1 MKKLFAILCALTIL
15 PSVFANVI
23 VTEIMYNPSPVSDT
37 EGEWVELY
45 NNGTTAIDLSSW
57 TLNSAHL
64 SNTLQPGQY
73 MVVARKLVGNNSF
86 ESTYGNNDGVWN
98 DGFAAVQATMSLV
111 DEGTI
116 TLTNSEGIQE
126 FLNYS
131 SSWGGKNNGNSL
143 YRRDINLPNTAEN
156 WGESVILGGTPG
168 RSEDSTLHVS
178 FMVEPSQISIVN
190 KTFSDDLPQ
199 GGFQL
204 IPSPGSDRQ
213 VMLGIKLA
221 SALNASGSLTF
232 QNATIPLVA
241 NGTDLSAQVSIPFS
255 LQAGNYS
262 VSIHVVDGSKF
273 VDEVITFE
281 VMPLLAL
288 QTSTSI
294 LDFGAIT
301 QNQTSSEKVVTLRN
315 TGNTVVNAA
324 LSASNFTSGSTA
336 LAPGVISVTTD
347 AQTTSLDYTTNL
359 ALNLTPGSSKDI
371 SFVANIPGS
380 APAGE
385 YVGAVSVVGRP

>member
-86 ESTYGNNDGVWN
+86 ESTYGNSDGVWN

-273 VDEVITFE
+273 VDDVITFE

-288 QTSTSI
+288 QTSTNT